1 MNRERGN
8 NKYSSPK
15 QFGVECGIAI
25 LLAVLTGDCSVPCSV
40 PKLNATEL
48 EPARLLFDLRLCGEL
63 VRQFTGWLDADAIA
77 KCTTDGLI
85 KQFGCTFARIWLVNA
100 ERTSLRLV
108 SSSGLY
114 TRLDGSFS
122 QVPMGAFKVGKI
134 AQNCIPFLSNYLP
147 DEAWVKDREW
157 AQVNQIQGF
166 AGLPLMVEDQAI
178 GVLAV
183 FSHQPMA
190 PEFLE
195 VLQILSMS
203 VTGALASALSHQAYS
218 RSHES
223 LQRTSAGESLAEQLA
238 AIMGSQKLSL
248 LGKEQR
254 LSPDIAKLFISTA
267 QQLAALSCHYCR
279 LVYETD
285 TVTLEAMLEAQEAE
299 PSQSSPVYS
308 PLLQEIATQADSL
321 GGFFQQQTDA
331 HQKVIQVRLQ
341 LPQQSEVFE
350 SEPLSLK
357 QSSKPLLSVS
367 PLSDREQEVIELL
380 TQGSRDKDI
389 AEKLFISER
398 TVKFHVK
405 NMLKKMGVRTRVQ
418 AVFEATQQGWLR

>member
-1 MNRERGN
+1 M
-8 NKYSSPK
+8 
-15 QFGVECGIAI
+15 
-25 LLAVLTGDCSVPCSV
+25 
-40 PKLNATEL
+40 
-48 EPARLLFDLRLCGEL
+48 
-63 VRQFTGWLDADAIA
+63 RQFTGWLAADAIA

-85 KQFGCTFARIWLVNA
+85 DQFGCAFARIWLVNP

-114 TRLDGSFS
+114 TRLDGSFA

-147 DEAWVKDREW
+147 DEVWVKDREW

-166 AGLPLMVEDQAI
+166 AGLPLMVKDQAI

-195 VLQILSMS
+195 VLQILSVS
-203 VTGALASALSHQAYS
+203 VTGALASALNHQTYASSHPLS
-218 RSHES
+218 GS
-223 LQRTSAGESLAEQLA
+223 TSEGENLAEQLA

-248 LGKEQR
+248 LGKEQT
-254 LSPDIAKLFISTA
+254 LSPDVAQLFVDAA

-285 TVTLEAMLEAQEAE
+285 SVTLEAMLEAVLGAPEAE
-299 PSQSSPVYS
+299 VDQDSTAQDLAFQNPAFQTIASQ
-308 PLLQEIATQADSL
+308 ARDL

-331 HQKVIQVRLQ
+331 NQKVIQVRLQ
-341 LPQQSEVFE
+341 LPQQSDVFE
-350 SEPLSLK
+350 PVPSPA
-357 QSSKPLLSVS
+357 KPLLSAS
-367 PLSDREQEVIELL
+367 PLSAREQEVIELL
-380 TQGSRDKDI
+380 AQGLRDRDI

-405 NMLKKMGVRTRVQ
+405 NMLKKMDVRTRVQ

>member
-1 MNRERGN
+1 M
-8 NKYSSPK
+8 
-15 QFGVECGIAI
+15 
-25 LLAVLTGDCSVPCSV
+25 
-40 PKLNATEL
+40 PKLNAAEL

-63 VRQFTGWLDADAIA
+63 VRQFTGWLAADAIA

-85 KQFGCTFARIWLVNA
+85 EQFGCAFARIWLVNP

-114 TRLDGSFS
+114 TRLDGSFA

-147 DEAWVKDREW
+147 DEVWVKDREW

-166 AGLPLMVEDQAI
+166 AGLPLMVKDQAI

-195 VLQILSMS
+195 VLQILSVS
-203 VTGALASALSHQAYS
+203 VTGALASALNHQTYVSSHPLSQPLS
-218 RSHES
+218 GS
-223 LQRTSAGESLAEQLA
+223 TSEGKNLAEQLA
-238 AIMGSQKLSL
+238 AIVGSQKLSL
-248 LGKEQR
+248 LGKEQT
-254 LSPDIAKLFISTA
+254 LSPDIAQLLIDAA

-285 TVTLEAMLEAQEAE
+285 TVTLEAMLEAVLGEQDEAHQDSAAH
-299 PSQSSPVYS
+299 PLIGQNLAFQTIASQA
-308 PLLQEIATQADSL
+308 EGL
-321 GGFFQQQTDA
+321 GGFFQQQTDTN
-331 HQKVIQVRLQ
+331 QKVIQVRLQ
-341 LPQQSEVFE
+341 LPHQSDSQSDVFTPPA
-350 SEPLSLK
+350 SPA
-357 QSSKPLLSVS
+357 KPLLSAS
-367 PLSDREQEVIELL
+367 PLSAREQEVIELL
-380 TQGSRDKDI
+380 TQGLRDRDI

-405 NMLKKMGVRTRVQ
+405 NMLKKMDVKTRVQ